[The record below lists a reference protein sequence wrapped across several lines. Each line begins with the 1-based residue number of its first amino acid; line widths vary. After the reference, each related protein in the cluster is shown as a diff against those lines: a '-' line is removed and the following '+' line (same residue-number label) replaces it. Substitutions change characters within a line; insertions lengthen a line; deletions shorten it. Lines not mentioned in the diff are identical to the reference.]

1 MINYET
7 SADLA
12 SRGLRF
18 EAVPVRRSK
27 SDSVRGYTARLY
39 RGKVYAQ
46 WYQSDAKLT
55 AEYLREYERMLVRT
69 SKTEGRVLS
78 YE

>member
-12 SRGLRF
+12 SRGLVF
-18 EAVPVRRSK
+18 EAVPVRK
-27 SDSVRGYTARLY
+27 SNNDSVRGYTARLY

-46 WYQSDAKLT
+46 WYQSDTKLT
-55 AEYLREYERMLVRT
+55 AEYLREYEKLLVRT
-69 SKTEGRVLS
+69 SKTEGRVIN